1 MNDKSEKSVAVV
13 RTEEL
18 SDNAFNPNGDTE
30 TAVTTNTDVNE
41 NDYGTGKHNFDICN
55 VKKEASGYPSPCS
68 NMHQAEDDIVEEP
81 ACKRHCASLRTDH
94 DAEEMSTSRVT
105 NGGLPAL
112 ARDLL
117 PPYFAPCGVI
127 WGPNKL
133 KLK

>member
-41 NDYGTGKHNFDICN
+41 NDYGTGKHTFDICN

-94 DAEEMSTSRVT
+94 DAEEMSTSRVSFET
-105 NGGLPAL
+105 TSLMEDASTPQPRQTTCASVQI
-112 ARDLL
+112 
-117 PPYFAPCGVI
+117 PM
-127 WGPNKL
+127 L
-133 KLK
+133 KR